1 VLTELVLPPLANTS
15 CTKTCWH
22 AIFQEQKCIQHAIT
36 RNSHSLFWLAF
47 LLIQQSGYTHALVHA
62 IFTSQFSLPPPPT
75 WLTLTLSAPHSRR
88 PSPQYLQPSHL
99 VRGLHLLKSN
109 EKVIE
114 ALSALFSG
122 INSNC
127 SQSTG
132 HCTCILTVAISKPY
146 AEDWGLQKSRVRFIT
161 NRIYLSVLSGMPIST
176 VNVHKSTPAQC
187 RSWWLFC
194 RGINNSLTLLES
206 WHLPP
211 SSLSL
216 AGQAH
221 ESCPRDYS
229 SLHSF
234 SPLPPFFSPR
244 SPTFH

>member
-1 VLTELVLPPLANTS
+1 
-15 CTKTCWH
+15 
-22 AIFQEQKCIQHAIT
+22 
-36 RNSHSLFWLAF
+36 

-75 WLTLTLSAPHSRR
+75 RLTLTSSAPHSRR

-146 AEDWGLQKSRVRFIT
+146 AEDQGLQKSRIRFIT
-161 NRIYLSVLSGMPIST
+161 NRISFRPKWNAYFHSKRTQVNTCTMPIM
-176 VNVHKSTPAQC
+176 VAILYGH
-187 RSWWLFC
+187 
-194 RGINNSLTLLES
+194 
-206 WHLPP
+206 
-211 SSLSL
+211 
-216 AGQAH
+216 
-221 ESCPRDYS
+221 
-229 SLHSF
+229 
-234 SPLPPFFSPR
+234 
-244 SPTFH
+244 